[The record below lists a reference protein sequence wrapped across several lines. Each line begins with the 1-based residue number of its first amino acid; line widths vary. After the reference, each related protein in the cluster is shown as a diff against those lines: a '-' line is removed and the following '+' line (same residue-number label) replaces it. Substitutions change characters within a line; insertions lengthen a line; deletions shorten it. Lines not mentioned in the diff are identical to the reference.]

1 MGRRRGRSAR
11 RQPWHG
17 PLLKRP
23 LGPFKRPLARL
34 RLLVRWHPR
43 GSQAL
48 LGRLERREV
57 PFTRWH
63 PGVQTG
69 STAELSGQEF
79 KHLYEAIRL
88 HSDGHTEAEPA
99 LRACWDADWLD
110 LSRVG
115 ITPEPRHLCTVHGR
129 QGERLRVAVRMG
141 RGVHSGSR
149 AYRDVAGADTW
160 KPRGGLSG
168 PTPAGPRA
176 TGLRAACR

>member
-1 MGRRRGRSAR
+1 MRISPPHALDPSVAPQPHTSPRACDPRARS
-11 RQPWHG
+11 
-17 PLLKRP
+17 
-23 LGPFKRPLARL
+23 
-34 RLLVRWHPR
+34 
-43 GSQAL
+43 
-48 LGRLERREV
+48 
-57 PFTRWH
+57 T
-63 PGVQTG
+63 
-69 STAELSGQEF
+69 ELSGQKF